1 MIMLKCGDFMQCF
14 NTKLELNDIDRLI
27 QFAEQYY
34 SMDIP
39 SLIAKYT
46 AALNSPDHFVRVL
59 KTQADVI
66 LGYMH
71 YYIIGDALTIDELVI
86 AAKFR
91 KRGYAEL
98 MIEYAEAY
106 AEAQQCSYVNVVTLR
121 DGINGINRAAKL
133 LHSMSYLLQ
142 STADRKLAGCPICS
156 KYGYACKCIIE
167 VYFKSLVV

>member
-1 MIMLKCGDFMQCF
+1 MIILKRGDFMQCF
-14 NTKLELNDIDRLI
+14 NTKLEFNDIDKLI

-34 SMDIP
+34 STDVP
-39 SLIAKYT
+39 SLHAKYT
-46 AALNSPDHFVRVL
+46 KALNSADYFVRVL

-71 YYIIGDALTIDELVI
+71 YYIVGDTLTIDELVI

-98 MIEYAEAY
+98 LIEYAEAY
-106 AEAQQCSYVNVVTLR
+106 AEAQQCNYMNVETLR
-121 DGINGINRAAKL
+121 DGLNGVNRAEKL

-142 STADRKLAGCPICS
+142 SSSDRKLIGCPICA
-156 KYGYACKCIIE
+156 KYGYACKCVIE